1 MGADRLLAI
10 VPLMQAQMVRARHHA
25 VMAGSSPRHPIIM
38 RTTHG
43 GRSLCPAPNQGVM
56 AMTTLATIVFKSGVA
71 VEVPMGALQ
80 AQALLDGFDE
90 SWDEEGPQIA
100 VPMAE
105 GSSGCRLIGSEI
117 IGILVSA
124 DGDED
129 ETGDEDE
136 DDADDKDDDE
146 DADDDDAD
154 ERDDTIE
161 DDDDFA
167 DAEAGKLA

>member
-1 MGADRLLAI
+1 
-10 VPLMQAQMVRARHHA
+10 
-25 VMAGSSPRHPIIM
+25 
-38 RTTHG
+38 
-43 GRSLCPAPNQGVM
+43 
-56 AMTTLATIVFKSGVA
+56 MTTLATIVFKSGIA

-124 DGDED
+124 EDDEAEDSDED
-129 ETGDEDE
+129 EDEDE
-136 DDADDKDDDE
+136 DDDDVEDDDVE
-146 DADDDDAD
+146 DDDDAD
-154 ERDDTIE
+154 EDDADERDAVVEDE
-161 DDDDFA
+161 DDAA
-167 DAEAGKLA
+167 DAEAGKVA

>member
-1 MGADRLLAI
+1 
-10 VPLMQAQMVRARHHA
+10 
-25 VMAGSSPRHPIIM
+25 
-38 RTTHG
+38 
-43 GRSLCPAPNQGVM
+43 
-56 AMTTLATIVFKSGVA
+56 MTTLATIVFKSGIA

-124 DGDED
+124 EDDEAED
-129 ETGDEDE
+129 SDE
-136 DDADDKDDDE
+136 DDDDDDVE
-146 DADDDDAD
+146 DDDVEDDDDDDAD
-154 ERDDTIE
+154 EDDADERDAVVEDE
-161 DDDDFA
+161 DDAA
-167 DAEAGKLA
+167 DAEAGKVA